1 MANYNKSFNF
11 RNGVQVDSDKFIV
24 NASGAVGIG
33 TSIPTA
39 QFDLYGGSKLRG
51 DVNITG
57 LVTSTQAYVSGV
69 STFNDVRIGTGITIE
84 ASTGIITAK
93 KFYGDGSTLDNVT
106 SISVAG
112 WEINTGLAGTTSS
125 VGVGTTNPGTKLQV
139 WHPDN
144 ASYTPNANIT
154 NLVQIYN
161 VDKTKNDTFAG
172 LTLGSL
178 NDDEQLA
185 VYNIAC
191 VSESAA
197 RKGSLII
204 QSRNTDDTYTEKLR
218 INPDGYVGIG
228 TTEPSQPIDVIGKIK
243 TEELEVT
250 KISSFNQRVGLT
262 TSLQVGGDANVV
274 GYTTTGDAKIADLKI
289 EIKSRTWPND
299 SWTGS
304 TTGVQASSIGK
315 NIIIQAGGA
324 QTTRGFVML
333 ENTGPVY
340 IGGGTDGVNGPDMGL
355 NLVGMTTA
363 HGDVY
368 MKSNLDVTGVSTFS
382 DTITTPT
389 LTADKGYIG
398 VNTAGISTVSI
409 GQSVGVGRSTGLL
422 RFGSANGTFE
432 VLNNDTGDLVFG
444 IHSGDVAGIN
454 TGDFKW
460 IHKTSNNLMTLT
472 GIGGSLGIN
481 QEDPE
486 HPLHVSGSSTITGA
500 AWFGNN
506 VNVKNNI
513 NCDGVITGSF
523 TLQNPITSN
532 VNSTGISTV
541 GGLHIVGGST
551 NTLGVGTYTVTTGS
565 KLEVQGGA
573 VFPDTGV
580 GINTNKVDSE
590 YALSVRGDMKV
601 NKLTGW
607 TKEGIDSAGVTLQ
620 HSDNDKITTTNTGA
634 IITGICTAT
643 DFEGAGATAADFP
656 KGLTGIAVT
665 ATGNLTVGTHIANG
679 AGVNLA
685 TAGAITKR
693 FMVLPTVTTTQRD
706 ALTNTVAGALV
717 YNSSTNKLN
726 FYTGSAWEVVTSS

>member
-11 RNGVQVDSDKFIV
+11 RNGVQVDSDNFIV

-57 LVTSTQAYVSGV
+57 LVTSTQAFVSGM

-84 ASTGIITAK
+84 ASSGIITAT
-93 KFYGDGSTLDNVT
+93 KFYGDGSTLSNVT
-106 SISVAG
+106 SIAVAG
-112 WEINTGLAGTTSS
+112 WEINPGLAGTTSS
-125 VGVGTTNPGTKLQV
+125 VGIGTTNPGTKLQV

-191 VSESAA
+191 VSEAAA

-204 QSRNTDDTYTEKLR
+204 QSRNTDDSYTEKLR
-218 INPDGYVGIG
+218 INPDGYVGVG
-228 TTEPSQPIDVIGKIK
+228 TTTPGQPVDVIGKTR

-250 KISSFNQRVGLT
+250 KTSSFNQHVGFNTGLT
-262 TSLQVGGDANVV
+262 
-274 GYTTTGDAKIADLKI
+274 
-289 EIKSRTWPND
+289 
-299 SWTGS
+299 
-304 TTGVQASSIGK
+304 
-315 NIIIQAGGA
+315 
-324 QTTRGFVML
+324 
-333 ENTGPVY
+333 
-340 IGGGTDGVNGPDMGL
+340 
-355 NLVGMTTA
+355 
-363 HGDVY
+363 
-368 MKSNLDVTGVSTFS
+368 VTGVSTFNDTVNIS
-382 DTITTPT
+382 KDLSVVGLVTFKDNVNIGNGLADRLYVGASIISDLIPDQTGSDKWDLGWADGGDSFHWRNLYLSGNAKIGAGVTVVGVSTFNDSIEGDTIY
-389 LTADKGYIG
+389 LDGGYIEA

-422 RFGSANGTFE
+422 RFGSSDKTFE
-432 VLNNDTGDLVFG
+432 VLNNDTGDFIFG
-444 IHSGDVAGIN
+444 LHSGSVAGIN

-460 IHKTSNNLMTLT
+460 TTRTTNNLMTLT

-486 HPLHVSGSSTITGA
+486 HLLHVGGSSTITGE
-500 AWFGNN
+500 AWFGNTVN
-506 VNVKNNI
+506 VNNNI

-523 TLQNPITSN
+523 TLQPIITSDI
-532 VNSTGISTV
+532 NSTGISTV
-541 GGLHIVGGST
+541 GGIHIVGGST
-551 NTLGVGTYTVTTGS
+551 NTLGVGTAIVTTGS

-580 GINTNKVDSE
+580 GINTSKVDSE

-607 TKEGIDSAGVTLQ
+607 TKEGVDSAGVTLQ
-620 HSDNDKITTTNTGA
+620 HSDNDKITTTETGA
-634 IITGICTAT
+634 VITGICTAT

-665 ATGNLTVGTHIANG
+665 ASGNLTVGTHIANA

-685 TAGAITKR
+685 TAGVITKR
-693 FMVLPTVTTTQRD
+693 FMVPPTVTTTQRD
-706 ALTNTVAGALV
+706 ALTNLVAGALV

-726 FYTGSAWEVVTSS
+726 FYNGTAWQVVTSS